1 MLEILFARMLDKL
14 GAGVVAADPNGP
26 VLADNAG
33 RKGRE
38 CHGRAQTC
46 TYGLQGGGGAA
57 EHGGVV
63 AAGGTSILEVQ
74 RRMTCGAYMQVG
86 AGAGG
91 AEGSVN
97 FSGMLL
103 LRSYGCLFFWVLIW
117 LVRNSLGGEGLPR
130 TSDVVDNRSLAKEDA
145 DRSLL
150 HTILASLLNE
160 KNKRMLRSIQ
170 NASRAPSVDS
180 RACSCAQPP
189 SDPIL

>member
-74 RRMTCGAYMQVG
+74 RRMTCGAYVQVG
-86 AGAGG
+86 AGAWG
-91 AEGSVN
+91 AEGSVD
-97 FSGMLL
+97 SPGMLL
-103 LRSYGCLFFWVLIW
+103 LRSYGCLFLVLIW
-117 LVRNSLGGEGLPR
+117 LVRNSLGGGGLPGIWQ
-130 TSDVVDNRSLAKEDA
+130 
-145 DRSLL
+145 SLL
-150 HTILASLLNE
+150 HVTPFLFCVIMRVLFFHGMFACTTCH
-160 KNKRMLRSIQ
+160 
-170 NASRAPSVDS
+170 SVAFPTQ
-180 RACSCAQPP
+180 AC
-189 SDPIL
+189 

>member
-74 RRMTCGAYMQVG
+74 RRMMCGAYVQVG
-86 AGAGG
+86 AGAWG
-91 AEGSVN
+91 AEGSVD
-97 FSGMLL
+97 SPGMLL
-103 LRSYGCLFFWVLIW
+103 LRSYGCLFLVLIW
-117 LVRNSLGGEGLPR
+117 LVRNSLGGGASPVDA
-130 TSDVVDNRSLAKEDA
+130 DVVVA
-145 DRSLL
+145 DWCSGG
-150 HTILASLLNE
+150 
-160 KNKRMLRSIQ
+160 
-170 NASRAPSVDS
+170 SRA
-180 RACSCAQPP
+180 
-189 SDPIL
+189 